1 MRVNRIKENMEEDD
15 NPRPLKRGPGGQW
28 ISSNG
33 TPLEALFQENYLMLI
48 MSIKA
53 TPEFGMSDLAQ
64 LEKSGSTMRQ
74 WIQQFRMWET
84 IFQRDYPE
92 QFQESVDLTHPSHMN
107 YITRRNLD
115 EYSEKPGRNE
125 TYWKRLYEL
134 NVRGKRQ
141 AKQYGRDIS
150 NSHIFGLDLTINLE
164 GLPYTMGKIMGAFPA
179 NKQEKDDQGN
189 QVLLYQW
196 RGPSPLG
203 GGEGMHFVPPVM
215 VRVVYRHQQEDIV
228 SQTMDFTPA
237 LLGEYAP
244 TLKAI
249 TVPLLKDGALQFM
262 NYYPWHGRLI
272 FSRPTKN
279 TPKLVSHCISSN
291 CTNAATSKCGNCQT
305 ASYCSVKCQASD
317 WSRHKK
323 ECNH

>member
-1 MRVNRIKENMEEDD
+1 MEEDD

-28 ISSNG
+28 FSNNG

-64 LEKSGSTMRQ
+64 LEKSGSTMRH

-141 AKQYGRDIS
+141 AEQNGSAFPDGFNAGRTNSRIDIS
-150 NSHIFGLDLTINLE
+150 QLPNTI
-164 GLPYTMGKIMGAFPA
+164 GKLIVSLPA
-179 NKQEKDDQGN
+179 NKRETDDQGN
-189 QVLLYQW
+189 RVVLYLW
-196 RGPSPLG
+196 RDGLN
-203 GGEGMHFVPPVM
+203 FVPPVM
-215 VRVVYRHQQEDIV
+215 IRVIYQPMHDII
-228 SQTMDFTPA
+228 SQAVDFAPA
-237 LLGEYAP
+237 LLGERLFYARG
-244 TLKAI
+244 AGYV
-249 TVPLLKDGALQFM
+249 TVPMVKDGALLYM
-262 NYYPWHGRLI
+262 IYGGRNPFAFI
-272 FSRPTKN
+272 SMPPEN
-279 TPKLVSHCISSN
+279 TLKLVSHCISSN

-305 ASYCSVKCQASD
+305 ASYCSVKCQAND